1 MCTKRVSEELALR
14 LGDVLWLSQ
23 VFKNTDSKFRML
35 FSAALHI
42 LRGSAAP
49 RCACERMWHRREA
62 SHPDR
67 EQLFTLQKLFLHS

>member
-1 MCTKRVSEELALR
+1 MCTKRVSEELDLR

-35 FSAALHI
+35 FCAALHI
-42 LRGSAAP
+42 LRGSVAP
-49 RCACERMWHRREA
+49 HWARERMWHRCEA
-62 SHPDR
+62 SHPDW